1 MYQNGLVRVT
11 PKADATG
18 NRVGIAVTQPAVIPN
33 PEEICPEMCPR
44 ILGPALMT
52 ATPCAFV
59 GNAPEYSRVSF
70 ALDHTIADR
79 CRVEE
84 TDKAPES
91 SDTLPLRESLCLVLL
106 GRMFTSGSTYPVA
119 CAARQSNPLAFI
131 IARKQWNL
139 SEAEEYNETSRADG
153 RGGHHSFRRPSYA
166 VTVGHKRL

>member
-18 NRVGIAVTQPAVIPN
+18 NRVGIAVTEAAVIPN
-33 PEEICPEMCPR
+33 PEEICPEMRPR
-44 ILGPALMT
+44 ILGPALLT
-52 ATPCAFV
+52 ATPCAFM

-106 GRMFTSGSTYPVA
+106 GRMFTSGSTSPVA
-119 CAARQSNPLAFI
+119 VQRGRVIPL
-131 IARKQWNL
+131 
-139 SEAEEYNETSRADG
+139 
-153 RGGHHSFRRPSYA
+153 PS
-166 VTVGHKRL
+166 

>member
-18 NRVGIAVTQPAVIPN
+18 NRVGIAVTEAAVIPS

-52 ATPCAFV
+52 ATPCALV
-59 GNAPEYSRVSF
+59 GNAPEYSRVTF
-70 ALDHTIADR
+70 ALDHAIADR

-84 TDKAPES
+84 TDKAP
-91 SDTLPLRESLCLVLL
+91 DTLPLRESLCLVLL
-106 GRMFTSGSTYPVA
+106 GRMFTSGSTYPVV

>member
-18 NRVGIAVTQPAVIPN
+18 NRVGIAVTEAAVIPN

-106 GRMFTSGSTYPVA
+106 GRMFTSGSTSPVA
-119 CAARQSNPLAFI
+119 VQRGRVIPL
-131 IARKQWNL
+131 
-139 SEAEEYNETSRADG
+139 
-153 RGGHHSFRRPSYA
+153 PS
-166 VTVGHKRL
+166 

>member
-11 PKADATG
+11 PQADATG
-18 NRVGIAVTQPAVIPN
+18 NRVVIAITEAAVIPN

-59 GNAPEYSRVSF
+59 GNASEYSRVSF

-91 SDTLPLRESLCLVLL
+91 SDTLPRRESLCLVLL

-139 SEAEEYNETSRADG
+139 SEAASRADG

-166 VTVGHKRL
+166 VTVRHKRL

>member
-18 NRVGIAVTQPAVIPN
+18 NRVGIAVTEAAVIPN
-33 PEEICPEMCPR
+33 PEEICPEMRPR

-106 GRMFTSGSTYPVA
+106 GRMFTSGFTSPVA
-119 CAARQSNPLAFI
+119 VQRGRVMPL
-131 IARKQWNL
+131 
-139 SEAEEYNETSRADG
+139 
-153 RGGHHSFRRPSYA
+153 PS
-166 VTVGHKRL
+166 

>member
-18 NRVGIAVTQPAVIPN
+18 NRVGIAVTEATVIPN
-33 PEEICPEMCPR
+33 PEEICPEMRPH

-59 GNAPEYSRVSF
+59 GNAPEYSRASF
-70 ALDHTIADR
+70 ALDNTIVDR

-91 SDTLPLRESLCLVLL
+91 SDTLPLRDS
-106 GRMFTSGSTYPVA
+106 
-119 CAARQSNPLAFI
+119 
-131 IARKQWNL
+131 
-139 SEAEEYNETSRADG
+139 
-153 RGGHHSFRRPSYA
+153 
-166 VTVGHKRL
+166 

>member
-11 PKADATG
+11 PQANAAG
-18 NRVGIAVTQPAVIPN
+18 NRVGIAVAKAAVIPN

-70 ALDHTIADR
+70 VLDHTIADR

-91 SDTLPLRESLCLVLL
+91 
-106 GRMFTSGSTYPVA
+106 
-119 CAARQSNPLAFI
+119 
-131 IARKQWNL
+131 
-139 SEAEEYNETSRADG
+139 
-153 RGGHHSFRRPSYA
+153 
-166 VTVGHKRL
+166 

>member
-18 NRVGIAVTQPAVIPN
+18 NRVGIAVTEAAVIPN

-52 ATPCAFV
+52 ATPCAYV
-59 GNAPEYSRVSF
+59 GNAPEDSRVSF

-106 GRMFTSGSTYPVA
+106 GRMFTSGSTSPVA
-119 CAARQSNPLAFI
+119 VQRGRVIPL
-131 IARKQWNL
+131 
-139 SEAEEYNETSRADG
+139 
-153 RGGHHSFRRPSYA
+153 PS
-166 VTVGHKRL
+166 

>member
-1 MYQNGLVRVT
+1 MYQDGLVRVT

-18 NRVGIAVTQPAVIPN
+18 NRVSIAVTEAAVIPN
-33 PEEICPEMCPR
+33 PEEICPEMRPR
-44 ILGPALMT
+44 ILGPALLT
-52 ATPCAFV
+52 ANSCAFV

-106 GRMFTSGSTYPVA
+106 GRIFTTGSTSPVAVQRGRVIPLPSGSNGT
-119 CAARQSNPLAFI
+119 CLRQRNIMKPQGLTEVVGI
-131 IARKQWNL
+131 IL
-139 SEAEEYNETSRADG
+139 S
-153 RGGHHSFRRPSYA
+153 
-166 VTVGHKRL
+166 VGLVMR

>member
-18 NRVGIAVTQPAVIPN
+18 YRGGIAVTEAAVIPN
-33 PEEICPEMCPR
+33 PEEICPEMRPR
-44 ILGPALMT
+44 ILGSALLT

-59 GNAPEYSRVSF
+59 GNAPEHSRVSF

-106 GRMFTSGSTYPVA
+106 GRMFTSGSTSPVA
-119 CAARQSNPLAFI
+119 VQRGRVIPL
-131 IARKQWNL
+131 
-139 SEAEEYNETSRADG
+139 
-153 RGGHHSFRRPSYA
+153 PS
-166 VTVGHKRL
+166 

>member
-1 MYQNGLVRVT
+1 MYQNGLVRVRVT

-18 NRVGIAVTQPAVIPN
+18 NRVGIAVTEAALIPN

-59 GNAPEYSRVSF
+59 GDAPEYSRVSF

-91 SDTLPLRESLCLVLL
+91 SDTLPLRESLCLVLPRPNVHL
-106 GRMFTSGSTYPVA
+106 RFTSPVA
-119 CAARQSNPLAFI
+119 VQR
-131 IARKQWNL
+131 
-139 SEAEEYNETSRADG
+139 G
-153 RGGHHSFRRPSYA
+153 RVIPMPS
-166 VTVGHKRL
+166 

>member
-18 NRVGIAVTQPAVIPN
+18 DRVGIAVTEAAVIPN

-70 ALDHTIADR
+70 ALDHTIPDR

-91 SDTLPLRESLCLVLL
+91 SDTLPLVLL
-106 GRMFTSGSTYPVA
+106 GRMFASGSTSPVA
-119 CAARQSNPLAFI
+119 VQRGRVIPL
-131 IARKQWNL
+131 
-139 SEAEEYNETSRADG
+139 
-153 RGGHHSFRRPSYA
+153 PS
-166 VTVGHKRL
+166 

>member
-18 NRVGIAVTQPAVIPN
+18 NRVGIAVTEAAVIPN
-33 PEEICPEMCPR
+33 PEEICPEMCPP

-106 GRMFTSGSTYPVA
+106 GRMFTSGSTSPVA
-119 CAARQSNPLAFI
+119 VQRGRVVPL
-131 IARKQWNL
+131 
-139 SEAEEYNETSRADG
+139 
-153 RGGHHSFRRPSYA
+153 PS
-166 VTVGHKRL
+166 

>member
-1 MYQNGLVRVT
+1 MKGLRNVPNSNGLVRVT

-18 NRVGIAVTQPAVIPN
+18 NRVGIAVTEAAVIPN

-70 ALDHTIADR
+70 ALDHTIADG

-106 GRMFTSGSTYPVA
+106 GRMFTSGSTSPVA
-119 CAARQSNPLAFI
+119 VQRGRVIPL
-131 IARKQWNL
+131 
-139 SEAEEYNETSRADG
+139 
-153 RGGHHSFRRPSYA
+153 PS
-166 VTVGHKRL
+166 